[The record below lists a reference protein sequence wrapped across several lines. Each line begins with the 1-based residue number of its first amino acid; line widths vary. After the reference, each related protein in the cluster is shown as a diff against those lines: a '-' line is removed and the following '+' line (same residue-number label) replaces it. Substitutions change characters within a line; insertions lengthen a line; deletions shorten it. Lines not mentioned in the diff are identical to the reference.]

1 MMSTFLRKSQMIAVW
16 GLIGL
21 MMTAQSQTLPT
32 GKNIATGSKWNGT
45 DKSFVETLPPAG
57 PVRSI
62 AEFERSAGV
71 LISYPRCIPME
82 LVIELSQDDTV
93 YTIVA
98 NESEKAIA
106 VSEYTAAGV
115 NMSHFSPFVS
125 SSFLSRLP
133 FFGQKIFFVRGKKH
147 LLILFLLRSFWVS
160 LTRANYYISAP
171 FCLLSWE
178 GVLFFGGCFF
188 LSNRLRKDFERF
200 VCKEKRRTFVTA
212 KAIAARFG
220 EELFRRARRDSFL
233 GGIRRRAFS

>member
-1 MMSTFLRKSQMIAVW
+1 MMSTFLRKSLMIAVW

-62 AEFERSAGV
+62 AESERSAGV

-82 LVIELSQDDTV
+82 LVIELSKDDTV

-106 VSEYTAAGV
+106 VSEYTAAGL
-115 NMSHFSPFVS
+115 NMPPFSPLCVL
-125 SSFLSRLP
+125 FLS
-133 FFGQKIFFVRGKKH
+133 
-147 LLILFLLRSFWVS
+147 
-160 LTRANYYISAP
+160 
-171 FCLLSWE
+171 
-178 GVLFFGGCFF
+178 
-188 LSNRLRKDFERF
+188 
-200 VCKEKRRTFVTA
+200 
-212 KAIAARFG
+212 
-220 EELFRRARRDSFL
+220 
-233 GGIRRRAFS
+233 

>member
-1 MMSTFLRKSQMIAVW
+1 MMSTFLRKSLMIAVW

-32 GKNIATGSKWNGT
+32 GKNIAAGSKWNGT

-115 NMSHFSPFVS
+115 NMPPFSPFVS

-133 FFGQKIFFVRGKKH
+133 FFGQKNFFVRGK
-147 LLILFLLRSFWVS
+147 
-160 LTRANYYISAP
+160 
-171 FCLLSWE
+171 
-178 GVLFFGGCFF
+178 
-188 LSNRLRKDFERF
+188 
-200 VCKEKRRTFVTA
+200 
-212 KAIAARFG
+212 
-220 EELFRRARRDSFL
+220 
-233 GGIRRRAFS
+233 

>member
-133 FFGQKIFFVRGKKH
+133 FFGQKIFFREEKTSSHSVSFA
-147 LLILFLLRSFWVS
+147 LLLGLSYAREHIIYTL
-160 LTRANYYISAP
+160 P
-171 FCLLSWE
+171 F
-178 GVLFFGGCFF
+178 VFF
-188 LSNRLRKDFERF
+188 LGRGSFSSGAVF
-200 VCKEKRRTFVTA
+200 CRT
-212 KAIAARFG
+212 G
-220 EELFRRARRDSFL
+220 
-233 GGIRRRAFS
+233 

>member
-1 MMSTFLRKSQMIAVW
+1 MMSTFLRKSLMIAVW

-32 GKNIATGSKWNGT
+32 GKNIATGPKWNGT
-45 DKSFVETLPPAG
+45 DKSFVETLAG

-82 LVIELSQDDTV
+82 LVIELSKDDTV

-115 NMSHFSPFVS
+115 NMSLFSPLCVL
-125 SSFLSRLP
+125 FLS
-133 FFGQKIFFVRGKKH
+133 
-147 LLILFLLRSFWVS
+147 
-160 LTRANYYISAP
+160 
-171 FCLLSWE
+171 
-178 GVLFFGGCFF
+178 
-188 LSNRLRKDFERF
+188 
-200 VCKEKRRTFVTA
+200 
-212 KAIAARFG
+212 
-220 EELFRRARRDSFL
+220 
-233 GGIRRRAFS
+233 

>member
-1 MMSTFLRKSQMIAVW
+1 MDQYPLRRQ
-16 GLIGL
+16 GLLANDLPTIIQTIIHNLQIKKYDEHIFKKEPDDRCMGFTGL

-82 LVIELSQDDTV
+82 LVIELSKDDTV

-115 NMSHFSPFVS
+115 NMSLFSP
-125 SSFLSRLP
+125 LC
-133 FFGQKIFFVRGKKH
+133 
-147 LLILFLLRSFWVS
+147 ILFLS
-160 LTRANYYISAP
+160 
-171 FCLLSWE
+171 
-178 GVLFFGGCFF
+178 
-188 LSNRLRKDFERF
+188 
-200 VCKEKRRTFVTA
+200 
-212 KAIAARFG
+212 
-220 EELFRRARRDSFL
+220 
-233 GGIRRRAFS
+233 